1 MVIAVVLFFRKGLK
15 GFFFIEVCYYT
26 LFHYKALKYV
36 LFRSAP
42 SVTWFTD
49 WQSIMKTR
57 FFILLLLNQFYIS
70 MHYYGNKIY
79 IFTLFNADFFYHQE
93 RIVRFLFYVRGWE
106 VVLLIFHIK
115 CFIQKTYCFAVCS
128 Q

>member
-57 FFILLLLNQFYIS
+57 FFILLLNQFFIS
-70 MHYYGNKIY
+70 MHYYGIKIY
-79 IFTLFNADFFYHQE
+79 IFTLFNADFFIIE
-93 RIVRFLFYVRGWE
+93 KGLSDFFYVRGWE
-106 VVLLIFHIK
+106 VVLLIFHFK